1 MKPGYFSR
9 ISTGILAVFLVI
21 PTVIVVSTSFTS
33 GRTIIFPPQGFSF
46 RWYEEV
52 LSTARW
58 TSSFMTSIQ
67 VGIMAAGIAMVIG
80 SFLAIGAARG
90 KGLLP
95 GWAIVALA
103 ISPMAVPTVV
113 SGLGYYMT
121 GAMIG
126 VVGTPLWL
134 AIAHAMMGIPFVFI
148 NVLAS
153 LGSISP
159 SVEEAA
165 QVCGATPAS
174 TMFRITLPLVAP
186 SVIVG
191 GVLAF
196 ISSFDEVIV
205 ASFLTSPTFR
215 TLPVNMFSDVQGGAE
230 PSTSAV
236 AGIVTA
242 ASFVLLSLIAAAPL
256 LRKQAGKKKTSLI
269 AKESK

>member
-9 ISTGILAVFLVI
+9 IAAGLLAVFLVI
-21 PTVIVVSTSFTS
+21 PTVIVIATSFTS

-52 LSTARW
+52 LSTERW
-58 TSSFMTSIQ
+58 TSSFLMSVQ
-67 VGIMAAGIAMVIG
+67 VGALAAVIAMVLG
-80 SFLAIGAARG
+80 SLLALGAARG
-90 KGLLP
+90 RGMLP

-103 ISPMAVPTVV
+103 VSPMVVPTVV
-113 SGLGYYMT
+113 AGLGYYIS
-121 GAMIG
+121 GAAVG
-126 VVGTPLWL
+126 LVGTPLWL
-134 AIAHAMMGIPFVFI
+134 AIAHALMGMPFVFI

-159 SVEEAA
+159 SIEEAS
-165 QVCGATPAS
+165 QVCGASLPQTLL
-174 TMFRITLPLVAP
+174 RITLPLVAP
-186 SVIVG
+186 AVIVG

-242 ASFVLLSLIAAAPL
+242 ASFVLLALIAAAPL
-256 LRKQAGKKKTSLI
+256 LKKNKKKTKTLV
-269 AKESK
+269 ATKEGV

>member
-9 ISTGILAVFLVI
+9 ISAGLLAIFLVI
-21 PTVIVVSTSFTS
+21 PTVIVIATSFTS
-33 GRTIIFPPQGFSF
+33 GRTIIFPPQGFSL

-52 LSTARW
+52 LSTEKW

-67 VGIMAAGIAMVIG
+67 VGLLAALFAMVLG
-80 SFLAIGAARG
+80 SLLAIGAARG

-95 GWAIVALA
+95 GWVIVALA
-103 ISPMAVPTVV
+103 VSPMVVPTVV
-113 SGLGYYMT
+113 SGLGYYIS
-121 GAMIG
+121 GAAIG
-126 VVGTPLWL
+126 LVGTPLWL
-134 AIAHAMMGIPFVFI
+134 AIAHALMGMPFVFI

-165 QVCGATPAS
+165 QVCGASPSQTLL
-174 TMFRITLPLVAP
+174 RVTLPLVTPA
-186 SVIVG
+186 VIVG

-205 ASFLTSPTFR
+205 SSFLTSPTFR

-230 PSTSAV
+230 PSTSAI
-236 AGIVTA
+236 AGIVTGA
-242 ASFVLLSLIAAAPL
+242 TFVLLSLIAAAPL
-256 LRKQAGKKKTSLI
+256 FKNKKAKKKISGIT
-269 AKESK
+269 KEGE

>member
-9 ISTGILAVFLVI
+9 IASTLLAVFLVV
-21 PTVIVVSTSFTS
+21 PTVIVISTSFTS

-52 LSTARW
+52 LSTERW
-58 TSSFMTSIQ
+58 TGSFMTSIQ
-67 VGIMAAGIAMVIG
+67 VGAIAALIAMVLG

-90 KGLLP
+90 RGILP
-95 GWAIVALA
+95 GWTIVALA
-103 ISPMAVPTVV
+103 VSPMVVPTVV
-113 SGLGYYMT
+113 SGLGYYVT
-121 GAMIG
+121 GAAIG
-126 VVGTPLWL
+126 LVGTPIWL
-134 AIAHAMMGIPFVFI
+134 AVAHALMGMPFVFI

-153 LGSISP
+153 LGSITP

-165 QVCGATPAS
+165 QVCGASPAQ
-174 TMFRITLPLVAP
+174 TLLRITLPLVTP

-242 ASFVLLSLIAAAPL
+242 ASFVLLTLIAAAPL
-256 LRKQAGKKKTSLI
+256 LKKNKKKNNVLVS
-269 AKESK
+269 KEGK

>member
-1 MKPGYFSR
+1 MKTGIFSR
-9 ISTGILAVFLVI
+9 VSSALLAVFLVI
-21 PTVIVVSTSFTS
+21 PTVIVIATSFTS
-33 GRTIIFPPQGFSF
+33 GRTIIFPPQGFSL

-58 TSSFMTSIQ
+58 TTSFITSIQ
-67 VGIMAAGIAMVIG
+67 VGVMAALIAMVIG
-80 SFLAIGAARG
+80 SMLAIGASRG
-90 KGLLP
+90 KGIIP

-103 ISPMAVPTVV
+103 VSPMVVPTVV
-113 SGLGYYMT
+113 SGLGYYMG
-121 GAMIG
+121 GAAVG
-126 VVGTPLWL
+126 LVGTPLWL
-134 AIAHAMMGIPFVFI
+134 AIAHAMMGVPFVFI
-148 NVLAS
+148 NVLAA

-159 SVEEAA
+159 SIEEAA
-165 QVCGATPAS
+165 QIAGASPGS
-174 TMFRITLPLVAP
+174 TMMRITLPLVAP

-196 ISSFDEVIV
+196 ISSFDEVII

-242 ASFVLLSLIAAAPL
+242 ATFVLLSLIAAAPL
-256 LRKQAGKKKTSLI
+256 LRKKPTKK
-269 AKESK
+269 